1 MSGFRDFIQA
11 SNMLGG
17 WGFRVDESSV
27 KRQPVEPLNSTSG
40 LPADFVVRV
49 FRKPTGFVRPTHR
62 NLGNDVWDMNAAKV
76 LVVDDEENIS
86 FLVASALRMS
96 GMEVETADNGSSAL
110 SLADSFRPD
119 VLVLD
124 IMLGDVD
131 GLDVLRILRS
141 RGHTAPVL
149 FLTAKTSTADRVKG
163 LTAGGDDYI
172 TKPFALEELVA
183 RVQVA
188 LRRTGLTDSSAILA
202 AGAVELDDD
211 AHLVT
216 KGGEVVHLTPTEYKL
231 CRLLLTNAG
240 RVVSRAQILDHVWE
254 YDFDG
259 ESAIVET
266 FISSLRKKLHDSEQQ
281 LIETVRGVGYTI
293 RRRS

>member
-1 MSGFRDFIQA
+1 
-11 SNMLGG
+11 
-17 WGFRVDESSV
+17 
-27 KRQPVEPLNSTSG
+27 
-40 LPADFVVRV
+40 
-49 FRKPTGFVRPTHR
+49 
-62 NLGNDVWDMNAAKV
+62 
-76 LVVDDEENIS
+76 
-86 FLVASALRMS
+86 
-96 GMEVETADNGSSAL
+96 
-110 SLADSFRPD
+110 
-119 VLVLD
+119 
-124 IMLGDVD
+124 MLGDVD

-188 LRRTGLTDSSAILA
+188 LRRTGLADSSAILA
-202 AGAVELDDD
+202 AGDLELDDD

-240 RVVSRAQILDHVWE
+240 RVVSRGQILDHVWE

-259 ESAIVET
+259 KSAIVET
-266 FISSLRKKLHDSEQQ
+266 LSLIH
-281 LIETVRGVGYTI
+281 I
-293 RRRS
+293 

>member
-1 MSGFRDFIQA
+1 MGMS
-11 SNMLGG
+11 
-17 WGFRVDESSV
+17 
-27 KRQPVEPLNSTSG
+27 
-40 LPADFVVRV
+40 
-49 FRKPTGFVRPTHR
+49 
-62 NLGNDVWDMNAAKV
+62 AAKV

-86 FLVASALRMS
+86 FLVASALRMA
-96 GMEVETADNGSSAL
+96 GMDVETAETGSSAL

-188 LRRTGLTDSSAILA
+188 LRRTGVGDPSAILA
-202 AGAVELDDD
+202 AGGVELDDD
-211 AHLVT
+211 AHQVT
-216 KGGEVVHLTPTEYKL
+216 KDGEVVHLTPTEYKL

-240 RVVSRAQILDHVWE
+240 RVVSRGQILDHVWE

-266 FISSLRKKLHDSEQQ
+266 FISSLRKKLDDSEQR
-281 LIETVRGVGYTI
+281 LIETVRSVGYTI
-293 RRRS
+293 RRQS